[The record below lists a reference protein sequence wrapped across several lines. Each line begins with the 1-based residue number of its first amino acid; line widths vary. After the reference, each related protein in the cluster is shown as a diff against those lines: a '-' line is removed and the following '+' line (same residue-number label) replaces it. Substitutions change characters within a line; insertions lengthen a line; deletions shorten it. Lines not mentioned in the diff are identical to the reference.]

1 MTILVLEDIF
11 EKEISKTKGTLE
23 EGLLDLAG
31 NFLGQ
36 IAKNNIK
43 KLLNTGKVK
52 ASMPAIEM
60 FYKLKK
66 LGVKNIGRFKINQV
80 IHQMEKQL
88 GLRKNFAGKYH
99 FVDDDDDDNN
109 RYNNPFYSALQ
120 KNAPQ
125 VKGGFFDPTGAFRL
139 PIVTKSGKT
148 IFKTLDPRALKN
160 KGKIDQTS
168 LAKMLGIKESKLS
181 LKEMFLLE

>member
-11 EKEISKTKGTLE
+11 EKEITKTEGALE

-31 NFLGQ
+31 NFIGQ

-66 LGVKNIGRFKINQV
+66 LGVKNIGRYKINQV
-80 IHQMEKQL
+80 IQQMEKQL
-88 GLRKNFAGKYH
+88 GLRKNFAGKYQ
-99 FVDDDDDDNN
+99 FADDDDIDN
-109 RYNNPFYSALQ
+109 RYNNPFYSMLQ

-139 PIVTKSGKT
+139 PIVTKAGKT
-148 IFKTLDPRALKN
+148 IFKTLDPRALKSN
-160 KGKIDQTS
+160 GGRTDQSS
-168 LAKMLGIKESKLS
+168 LAKMLGIKENKMS